1 MCVYIGMCFLC
12 MCFPMYFHVHMSFCP
27 SSVYKWVMFICDL
40 KEHKPSGIKMYMMGG
55 LIFLGLDTNSGTA
68 SYLCKVHLDVPDL
81 WTQPPLKGSKGHLG
95 KIQWT
100 HMAGWLD
107 VMEPPSPHWRARKV
121 IWAKYGVHIWHS
133 IWSDVERREKG
144 GWTSHRS
151 CLSNASGFALLRWK
165 RFCSFPSARHWV
177 SPCSLTPD

>member
-12 MCFPMYFHVHMSFCP
+12 MCFPMYFHVHMSFYP

-40 KEHKPSGIKMYMMGG
+40 KEQKPSGIKMYMMGG

-68 SYLCKVHLDVPDL
+68 SYLCEVHLDVPDP

-95 KIQWT
+95 QIQWT
-100 HMAGWLD
+100 HMAFNLVWCGKK
-107 VMEPPSPHWRARKV
+107 RK
-121 IWAKYGVHIWHS
+121 
-133 IWSDVERREKG
+133 R

-165 RFCSFPSARHWV
+165 RYCSFPSARHWV